1 MELKQV
7 GEFGLIHL
15 LKDNTIFDSSSV
27 VIGIGDDTAVTLPTP
42 RQLQLL
48 TTDMLVE
55 HVHFDLKTTTPWQL
69 GYKAVAVNLSDIAAM
84 GGIPKHAVISIA
96 IPQQL
101 DLEFIVGLY
110 DGMKEICREFGV
122 NIIGGDTVSSPHGL
136 VINVTVVGEVEPT
149 NLVRR
154 SSAKV
159 GDVIVITGT
168 LGNSA
173 AGLDL
178 LTKGDWE
185 NYDFAWPLVTAHLT
199 PRPQIKVGRAVAEL
213 GATSMNDISD
223 GLASELNEIASASG
237 VGMVIHEANIP
248 LLSETIE
255 AAGIFGKKAVD
266 YALYGGEDFQL
277 LFTIEPDKY
286 KLLANLDLGIKVTAI
301 GEVVE
306 KDIGVLLIDST
317 GSQKHLEPRGY
328 NHFRQEDLY
337 VHI

>member
-27 VIGIGDDTAVTLPTP
+27 VVGIGDDAAVTLPTP

-48 TTDMLVE
+48 TADMLVE
-55 HVHFDLKTTTPWQL
+55 NVHFDLKTTAPWQL
-69 GYKAVAVNLSDIAAM
+69 GYKALAVNLSDIAAM
-84 GGIPKHAVISIA
+84 GGTPKHAVISIA
-96 IPQQL
+96 IPKHL
-101 DLEFIVGLY
+101 ELEFIVGLY

-136 VINVTVVGEVEPT
+136 IINVTVAGEVEPT

-154 SSAKV
+154 SGAKA
-159 GDVIVITGT
+159 GDVVVVTGT
-168 LGNSA
+168 IGNSA

-178 LTKGDWE
+178 LSRGEWE
-185 NYDFAWPLVTAHLT
+185 DYDFAWPLVTAHLT
-199 PRPQIKVGRAVAEL
+199 PRPQVKVGRALAGF
-213 GATSMNDISD
+213 GATSMDDISD
-223 GLASELNEIASASG
+223 GLASEVNEIASASG
-237 VGMVIHEANIP
+237 VGMIIRAADIP

-255 AAGIFGKKAVD
+255 AAAIFGKKATD

-277 LFTIEPDKY
+277 LFTIEPDKF
-286 KLLANLDLGIKVTAI
+286 KLLADLDLGVKITAV

-306 KDIGVLLIDST
+306 KDAGVLLINPD
-317 GSQKHLEPRGY
+317 GQKTVLEPRGY
-328 NHFRQEDLY
+328 NHFR
-337 VHI
+337 